1 MQQSSNETI
10 TILGDVLNIMNT
22 SPTSSS
28 GTFSLQA
35 TNSSCNFYFID
46 NKNRNKI
53 SYEKKFLQ
61 GKRNAN
67 LPNIH
72 GLNQKPAKKR
82 IIEHIKSSSSSVIT
96 SSNRYLKLKKFCYFS
111 NKFFAHFRN

>member
-1 MQQSSNETI
+1 
-10 TILGDVLNIMNT
+10 MNT
-22 SPTSSS
+22 SSLSSS
-28 GTFSLQA
+28 GTFSLQT

-61 GKRNAN
+61 GKRTAN

-72 GLNQKPAKKR
+72 GLNKKPAKKR
-82 IIEHIKSSSSSVIT
+82 IVEHIKSSSS
-96 SSNRYLKLKKFCYFS
+96 NRYLKSKKLL
-111 NKFFAHFRN
+111 FF